1 MDKNAQ
7 IKEVTLRGFYNESSK
22 VFRVAGVVSP
32 EEQMQPRKHNV
43 KRNWFKDVLGDAKEV
58 VGYTIK
64 RAIKDVQIKFLRA
77 KEGLGVPLFCDIEGK
92 VYFFDEEGVQHFIS
106 EDNQYSLTERGEYYK
121 ITQTDEGFNLD
132 LIPAL
137 AEAFPFKMVSKP
149 KEEEFDFDDLGELEP
164 LEEVDP
170 FAPKK
175 EKNSNVIDLD
185 AARFMRE
192 REGRG
197 R

>member
-1 MDKNAQ
+1 MDKNVQ
-7 IKEVTLRGFYNESSK
+7 IKEVTLRGFYNESSN
-22 VFRVAGVVSP
+22 VFRVVGIVSP
-32 EEQMQPRKHNV
+32 EEQMKPIKYAV
-43 KRNWFKDVLGDAKEV
+43 KRDWFKSVLSDAKEV

-77 KEGLGVPLFCDIEGK
+77 KEGLGVQLFCDIEGK

-121 ITQTDEGFNLD
+121 ITQTAEGFNLD

-149 KEEEFDFDDLGELEP
+149 KEEEFDFEDIEGFFP
-164 LEEVDP
+164 FEEEDP

-185 AARFMRE
+185 MARFMRE